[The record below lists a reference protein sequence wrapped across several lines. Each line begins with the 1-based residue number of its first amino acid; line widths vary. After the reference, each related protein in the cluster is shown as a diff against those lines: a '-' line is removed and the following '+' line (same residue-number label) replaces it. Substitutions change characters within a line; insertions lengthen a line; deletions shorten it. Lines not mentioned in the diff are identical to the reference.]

1 MATRQINSVL
11 EQIRR
16 LADGRE
22 ASRWTDRQLLDRFI
36 NKNEDAAFT
45 ALVRR
50 HGPMVMSLGWR
61 ILRDGADADD
71 VFQAAFLVLA
81 RKARSIRKQESIG
94 GWLYRVAFRL
104 ALRVRAKTAKR
115 GRPTPPRPDAS
126 PADLLAEISWREV
139 CTALDEE
146 LARLP
151 DRCRAPLVLC
161 YLEGKTQDE
170 AQHLLG
176 WSKSSFR
183 RRLEEGRTKLHRRLT
198 RRGITLSA
206 GLWATL
212 LTSQEAS
219 AAVLSALARSTVQ
232 LAIPFAAGELPAA
245 ASPHVILLAKGAVKT
260 AVIHKM
266 KLGAILG
273 IVTAITTGMGLAAH
287 QALTANHAPGQPGEL
302 VALAH
307 EEGDQPKPEKAKQAR
322 PDLYGD
328 PLPEGA
334 KARLGTVRFR
344 HGNGASVAF
353 SPSGKTLLTC
363 GGDRTIRT
371 WDPVT
376 GQLLRELKLPP
387 QSLTDALMVS
397 PDARL
402 LAFPEKDARGFVC
415 LWNLWDV
422 EQNRLRHKFSLD
434 EGWSYEAIFSPDSK
448 NLITAQKKGD
458 IVRIWDVVT
467 GQSRILGRHEQEIRT
482 FSFAA
487 DGTLM
492 TTSKNGTIR
501 FWDLANA
508 REGAQWTAPENVV
521 GAVLSPDGQ
530 TVATWSWHDLDKDKG
545 VEFWDAA
552 TGEPKR
558 GWIPPNLK
566 MVRAVRFTPEGKE
579 ILVSTGQGVTIWD
592 PTAGKS
598 RYTIAGPQG
607 KEIAFSPDGRTV
619 AALGALDAGDINFRQ
634 GSVLFVWDL
643 ASGKSRKPNAPEHG
657 HLGQVDSLAFS
668 PDGKTIA
675 SSSQHDRTIRLWE
688 TDSGR
693 LLWTI
698 PISDPLSFHSLTFAP
713 NGRNVLHGTS
723 AAIVRWD
730 VSSRQETSRIQLY
743 EDGKEDPQ
751 HLLRMHL
758 TEDGETLLA
767 ASQNLH
773 SKFVVGAGYTG
784 SSNAFQAWNLST
796 GGRLRLTVLDADP
809 ILFAYGSFSPDGRLL
824 VAPSGS
830 IFDTASGKEVL
841 KLSVEGMSLGMP
853 VAISRDG
860 AYVAQ
865 SAFKMVKGPDFRGT
879 ENIGV
884 QIWELATLLPVARLE
899 TGPLAH
905 VAFTLDNRRLITAG
919 PDALKLWDISSAK
932 VITRRNA
939 PARFRGSYGDSFV
952 SSMALAP
959 DGNTVATGHVDSTI
973 LLWDL
978 VPPSQ
983 HRPVP
988 QLRPDQLT
996 SFWSDLASTDASR
1009 AFVAITRLAE
1019 VPEQTVG
1026 LLRDRLRPVSPPTPE
1041 DLGRLIA
1048 GLNNPDFTRREA
1060 ATKQLTELGDL
1071 ASGALRK
1078 ALNQS
1083 QPLEA
1088 RRRIE
1093 ALLASPPL
1101 VRTNEARRSLRAIRV
1116 LERIGTPEA
1125 KQALEALTHGAAE
1138 SKITQEA
1145 KGALDRLTK
1154 RPSVSP

>member
-219 AAVLSALARSTVQ
+219 AAVLSALTRSTVQ
-232 LAIPFAAGELPAA
+232 LAIPFAADELPAA
-245 ASPHVILLAKGAVKT
+245 ASPHVILLAKEAVKT
-260 AVIHKM
+260 AVIYKM
-266 KLGAILG
+266 KWGAVLGM
-273 IVTAITTGMGLAAH
+273 VTAITTGMGLAAH

-322 PDLYGD
+322 LDLYGD

-376 GQLLRELKLPP
+376 GRLLRELKLPP
-387 QSLTDALMVS
+387 QSLTDALLLS

-415 LWNLWDV
+415 LWDLWDV

-448 NLITAQKKGD
+448 TLITAQKKDD
-458 IVRIWDVVT
+458 ILRIWDVVT

-487 DGTLM
+487 DGTLLTM
-492 TTSKNGTIR
+492 SKNGTIR

-521 GAVLSPDGQ
+521 DAVLSPDGR
-530 TVATWSWHDLDKDKG
+530 TVATWSWHDPDKDKG

-552 TGEPKR
+552 TGEPKK
-558 GWIPPNLK
+558 GWIAPNLK
-566 MVRAVRFTPEGKE
+566 MVRMARFTPEGKE
-579 ILVSTGQGVTIWD
+579 VLIGAQAGITIWN
-592 PTAGKS
+592 PATGTS
-598 RYTIAGPQG
+598 RYSIAGPHG
-607 KEIAFSPDGRTV
+607 KEIAYSPDGRTV
-619 AALGALDAGDINFRQ
+619 AALGAGDANFPN

-643 ASGKSRKPNAPEHG
+643 ATGKSRAPNASDHG
-657 HLGQVDSLAFS
+657 HWGQVDSVAFS
-668 PDGKTIA
+668 PDGRTVA
-675 SSSQHDRTIRLWE
+675 SSCVHDRTVRLWE
-688 TDSGR
+688 ASSGR
-693 LLWTI
+693 LIRTL
-698 PISDPLSFHSLTFAP
+698 PVANDMSFHSLIFTP
-713 NGRNVLHGTS
+713 NGTHLLAGTS
-723 AAIVRWD
+723 SAILRWEVATGREAA
-730 VSSRQETSRIQLY
+730 RIPLY
-743 EDGKEDPQ
+743 ETGKEDRQ
-751 HLLRMHL
+751 HLQGMHL
-758 TEDGETLLA
+758 TEDGSTLLA
-767 ASQNLH
+767 ASQNLDA
-773 SKFVVGAGYTG
+773 KGDPGPAY
-784 SSNAFQAWNLST
+784 SSRANAFQAWSLPA
-796 GGRLRLTVLDADP
+796 GRRLRSMRVEVGD
-809 ILFAYGSFSPDGRLL
+809 IWFSYSCYSPDGRLL
-824 VAPSGS
+824 VAPGGT
-830 IFDTASGKEVL
+830 IFDTTTGKEL
-841 KLSVEGMSLGMP
+841 QKLSVEGMSLGMP

-865 SAFKMVKGPDFRGT
+865 TAFKVIRGPNFQRI

-884 QIWELATLLPVARLE
+884 QVWELATLFPVGRLE
-899 TGPLAH
+899 TGALAH
-905 VAFTLDNRRLITAG
+905 MAFTPDSRRLITAG
-919 PDALKLWDISSAK
+919 PEAIQLWDIVTGK
-932 VITRRNA
+932 VLARRQA

-952 SSMALAP
+952 SSMAMAP
-959 DGNTVATGHVDSTI
+959 DGNTVATGHVDTTI

-978 VPPSQ
+978 MPPSQ
-983 HRPVP
+983 DHHVP
-988 QLRPDQLT
+988 QLKPDQLAL
-996 SFWSDLASTDASR
+996 FWSDLASADASR
-1009 AFVAITRLAE
+1009 AFLAITRLAE
-1019 VPEQTVG
+1019 VPEQTVR

-1048 GLNNPDFTRREA
+1048 GLDNPDFTRREA
-1060 ATKQLTELGDL
+1060 ATKQLTELGEL
-1071 ASGALRK
+1071 ADGTLRK
-1078 ALNQS
+1078 ALTQS
-1083 QPLEA
+1083 QSLEA

-1093 ALLASPPL
+1093 ALLALPPL
-1101 VRTNEARRSLRAIRV
+1101 ARTNEARRGLRAIRV

-1125 KQALEALTHGAAE
+1125 KQALETLTHGAAE
-1138 SKITQEA
+1138 SKITHEA
-1145 KGALDRLTK
+1145 KVALDRLTK
-1154 RPSVSP
+1154 RLSVSP